1 MCPLSGYGI
10 GLPQGSPLARNVSE
24 FVSRYKSDGFMDM
37 LHDKWYKVV
46 PCGKRV
52 FAVTEVSH
60 LWECVFM
67 NCVRVLCVKQ
77 SLLLLYFYKWVS
89 LWDTDWI
96 ACQLGTHTLTDTFT
110 HTQTKTYNH
119 INSGLFTDLN
129 QSYRHALSECRFLF
143 VSCGCYSTLSSC
155 PPFYLHSF

>member
-1 MCPLSGYGI
+1 
-10 GLPQGSPLARNVSE
+10 
-24 FVSRYKSDGFMDM
+24 MDM

-60 LWECVFM
+60 PWECVFM

-96 ACQLGTHTLTDTFT
+96 ACQLGTHTLTDNFT
-110 HTQTKTYNH
+110 HTHTNKDIQSHKLTLTRVTGTHCLSVDSYLYRVGATVLWVLALPFTCTPFK
-119 INSGLFTDLN
+119 GLEISR
-129 QSYRHALSECRFLF
+129 QSKMS
-143 VSCGCYSTLSSC
+143 VSTSLVCESRSYST
-155 PPFYLHSF
+155 PFGHLF